1 MAQDVS
7 QSRCSQTKNGQLEG
21 AGGTVP
27 AKHPFRTL
35 VVVPGS
41 HTDGTF
47 EQLCGAGG
55 RHAQGDVRCVD
66 RGVAER
72 AVQLDLR
79 PDPGS
84 NSHRS
89 LLIAWD
95 SRLVHQGHTHM
106 AGMSGFNPPLL
117 RPQFIPAA
125 DDATWLGSLE
135 HNGYTTIADVL
146 PPKDVTQA
154 LDLLLS
160 DLQGFEPHLRS
171 LAEVREHHLPYA
183 MGTNDLRASA
193 GLPHGKFAW
202 FVRTHRGIERVFE
215 RLFARTHPGEALTG
229 SVDVVALAPPSSTD
243 MTVPAK
249 QWLHLDYS
257 PPQGRIFQACLQLLP
272 ETVAAGALWE
282 RIAVMVSKAPAAWAK
297 PSAHRSLLSCCITG
311 TASRATA
318 GVTRGLIHS
327 RRGCPQ
333 LSPSGRR
340 LLPELACAPLALLT
354 VGADGKF
361 DSTNVP
367 FCRLRLARP
376 AELAR
381 SLSLEKLCSFLPQ
394 LVQKYITPAVVMS
407 PPRKLSPQLL
417 LPVQASSPPPQSQ
430 EGSAVIR
437 SNCIA
442 LRPTRLGRLVSLPPS
457 QSRAASAATQ
467 SSCVAL
473 RPPRLG
479 GRTVKATGAQMP
491 TVPEALKHFASF
503 LRVAEVSDSDGT
515 DEYPRTVRHPA
526 ALQKRPAKRRRI
538 FVAYP

>member
-1 MAQDVS
+1 MARDAG
-7 QSRCSQTKNGQLEG
+7 QSRCCQVTKRQLEG
-21 AGGTVP
+21 GSAKVP
-27 AKHPFRTL
+27 AQHPFRTL

-41 HTDGTF
+41 HNDGTF
-47 EQLCGAGG
+47 EHLCGAGG
-55 RHAQGDVRCVD
+55 RQAQGDVRCVD
-66 RGVAER
+66 RDVAKR

-79 PDPGS
+79 PDSVS

-89 LLIAWD
+89 LLITWD

-106 AGMSGFNPPLL
+106 AGMSGFNPPLF

-125 DDATWLGSLE
+125 DDTAWLGSLE
-135 HNGYTTIADVL
+135 HNGYATIADVL
-146 PPKDVTQA
+146 PPEDVTKA
-154 LDLLLS
+154 LELLLC
-160 DLQGFEPHLRS
+160 DLQHFEPHLRS
-171 LAEVREHHLPYA
+171 LAEVREHHLPSA

-202 FVRTHRGIERVFE
+202 FVRTHRGIERAFE

-243 MTVPAK
+243 TTVPAK

-257 PPQGRIFQACLQLLP
+257 PPQGRIFQACLQLFP
-272 ETVAAGALWE
+272 ETVAAGASWE
-282 RIAVMVSKAPAAWAK
+282 RIAVMVSKAPAAWAN
-297 PSAHRSLLSCCITG
+297 PSVHRSLLSCCITG
-311 TASRATA
+311 AASRATA

-327 RRGCPQ
+327 RRGSPQ

-354 VGADGKF
+354 VGTDGKF
-361 DSTNVP
+361 DIMSVP
-367 FCRLRLARP
+367 YCRLRLARP
-376 AELAR
+376 TELAR
-381 SLSLEKLCSFLPQ
+381 RLSLEKLCSFLPQ
-394 LVQKYITPAVVMS
+394 LVQKYIIPVVVS
-407 PPRKLSPQLL
+407 PPRERNPSPL
-417 LPVQASSPPPQSQ
+417 LPLLACSLPPESRAASPM
-430 EGSAVIR
+430 IR

-442 LRPTRLGRLVSLPPS
+442 LGQTRLGGLASIPSL

-467 SSCVAL
+467 SSFVAL

-479 GRTVKATGAQMP
+479 GRTVAAAQIP
-491 TVPEALKHFASF
+491 TVPEALKHFDSF

-515 DEYPRTVRHPA
+515 DEYLGTVSDQA

-538 FVAYP
+538 IIACP